1 MNSKNLADNTDMLR
15 DGKRIKKL
23 TKKVFEIIESTSS
36 SIEKVEYVDHNL
48 YLDEMLTIGRTRKE
62 V

>member
-15 DGKRIKKL
+15 DGEQIKKL

-36 SIEKVEYVDHNL
+36 SIEKVE
-48 YLDEMLTIGRTRKE
+48 MLTIGRTRKE